1 MRAGEMMK
9 KNLILKGLCVF
20 LFLFAYQ
27 ASVQAAPACKGP
39 NKNNPGCGEE
49 TAPVVAAAVVDSVTV
64 DWFNQALIVR
74 GSGLAGATTFVLG
87 NSAALGVASVADTEL
102 DIPFSTDMATEVTS
116 QGNYNLV
123 VDGTVQ
129 LSVFME
135 SLVIDQSATDCPC
148 ETDWASELGS
158 LWGPP
163 LNTTDCLETAHD
175 IAGTIDDTDFSFV
188 IGASFSA
195 DPDSSVCRL
204 VQINKADASTE
215 DLVNLRINE
224 NQQADCAA
232 VLNTYI
238 CTP

>member
-1 MRAGEMMK
+1 MRTGEMMK
-9 KNLILKGLCVF
+9 NNLILKGLCVF

-27 ASVQAAPACKGP
+27 ASVQAAPAACKGP
-39 NKNNPGCGEE
+39 NKNDPGCVQE
-49 TAPVVAAAVVDSVTV
+49 AAVAAAVVDSVTV

-74 GSGLAGATTFVLG
+74 GSALAGATTFVLG
-87 NSAALGVASVADTEL
+87 NSASLGVAGVTDTEL
-102 DIPFSTDMATEVTS
+102 DIPFSADMATEVTS

-135 SLVIDQSATDCPC
+135 SLVIDQLATGCPC
-148 ETDWASELGS
+148 DAVWVPVLDGLG
-158 LWGPP
+158 LWGP
-163 LNTTDCLETAHD
+163 LNTDCLETAND

-188 IGASFSA
+188 IGASFST

-204 VQINKADASTE
+204 VQIDKADASTE

-224 NQQADCAA
+224 NQQAACATA
-232 VLNTYI
+232 LNANI
-238 CTP
+238 CTL